1 MLNMKQSF
9 AFVACL
15 VILSL
20 SFSVAGQNQTDP
32 SLPGY
37 VPVTRYDPNRN
48 AETDIKDAVL
58 EARRTGKRVLVDV
71 GGEWCSWCHILD
83 KFFDQNPK
91 LLEYREQHYVM
102 VKINF
107 SPENKN
113 DKLLSHYPTIPGFP
127 HLFVLDAKGKLLRSQ
142 GTGELE
148 AGKSY
153 NAQKVYGFLRKW
165 ALQN

>member
-1 MLNMKQSF
+1 MKQPF
-9 AFVACL
+9 AFFACF

-20 SFSVAGQNQTDP
+20 PCCVAGQNKTDP
-32 SLPGY
+32 SLPPY
-37 VPVTRYDPNRN
+37 VPVTIYDPNRN

-71 GGEWCSWCHILD
+71 GGEWCVWCHTLD
-83 KFFDQNPK
+83 KFFVENPK
-91 LLEYREQHYVM
+91 LLEYREQNYVM

-113 DKLLSHYPTIPGFP
+113 ARVLSRYPAIPGFP
-127 HLFVLDAKGKLLRSQ
+127 HLFVLDTKGRLLRSQ

-153 NAQKVYGFLRKW
+153 NAERVFRFLRKW
-165 ALQN
+165 AVQK